1 MQEPLPGPLP
11 GETATLALSD
21 PLGRALLAVA
31 KLLAIV
37 GGLLFVG
44 LLVMSIVSIVG
55 RKLASAPVP
64 GDVELLQM
72 IAAAACASFFAYC
85 HLNQGD
91 VNVDF
96 FTAAAPPAVVE
107 FLDAFGSLLVGLVGA
122 VLTWRVFAG
131 AMSVQEAGETSAI
144 LDVPI
149 WWAQMAMVPGFAL
162 LALSGFYTCARHVYL
177 AASGTG
183 PRP

>member
-1 MQEPLPGPLP
+1 MQEPLPGTLP
-11 GETATLALSD
+11 GETATFALSD
-21 PLGRALLAVA
+21 PIGRALLVVA
-31 KLLAIV
+31 KGLAII

-91 VNVDF
+91 VKVDF
-96 FTAAAPPAVVE
+96 FTASAPPAVVE
-107 FLDAFGSLLVGLVGA
+107 TLDAFGSLLVGLVGA
-122 VLTWRVFAG
+122 ILTWRVFAG
-131 AMSVQEAGETSAI
+131 AMSVREAGETSAI

-149 WWAQMAMVPGFAL
+149 WWAQMAMVPGFGL
-162 LALSGFYTCARHVYL
+162 LALSGFYTFGRHALRAV
-177 AASGTG
+177 SGKG
-183 PRP
+183 RHS